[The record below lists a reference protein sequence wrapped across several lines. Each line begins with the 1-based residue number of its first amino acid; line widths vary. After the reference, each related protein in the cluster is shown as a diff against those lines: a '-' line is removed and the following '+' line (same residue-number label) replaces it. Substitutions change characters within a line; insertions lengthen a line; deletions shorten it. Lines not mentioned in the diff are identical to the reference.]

1 MGRSGVGRRVL
12 DLAADA
18 AAAEAATMQP
28 KAEEV
33 KARRSWLLWEEA
45 TPRQRLALPR
55 IASPRLPSPR
65 PEGDFSTLHE
75 LQPTREKRDPS
86 LFSGAGHGITPL
98 GPAKSNPNSKVEL
111 HRPTAAAPT
120 PRPHRWQPQAGA
132 ALARRRAFL
141 FVARSSS
148 AQQQELSF
156 IWARASA
163 AAFRSD
169 GGASTDNTHARA
181 DRIQARAAIHRS
193 PLPSGRLS
201 GKTASI
207 AQRSARVDRK
217 LRGVKVGKRKLSMV
231 LSLQQACDRRLASAT
246 SARAPVTLG
255 EQSSA
260 A

>member
-1 MGRSGVGRRVL
+1 MPIG
-12 DLAADA
+12 
-18 AAAEAATMQP
+18 
-28 KAEEV
+28 K
-33 KARRSWLLWEEA
+33 LWEALERA
-45 TPRQRLALPR
+45 IWMWQAYSIAESSRTPK
-55 IASPRLPSPR
+55 IIIIPR
-65 PEGDFSTLHE
+65 PTHGTTPEGSTFF
-75 LQPTREKRDPS
+75 
-86 LFSGAGHGITPL
+86 LFVFLLRS
-98 GPAKSNPNSKVEL
+98 SS
-111 HRPTAAAPT
+111 
-120 PRPHRWQPQAGA
+120 GA

-181 DRIQARAAIHRS
+181 DRIQARAATHRS

>member
-28 KAEEV
+28 KAEGV

-55 IASPRLPSPR
+55 IASPRLPSTR
-65 PEGDFSTLHE
+65 PERDFSTLHE

-120 PRPHRWQPQAGA
+120 PRPHRWQPQAY
-132 ALARRRAFL
+132 ALTAERMQPDEFRKAIRAGTCCCPLANCGRRWKG
-141 FVARSSS
+141 RS
-148 AQQQELSF
+148 
-156 IWARASA
+156 
-163 AAFRSD
+163 
-169 GGASTDNTHARA
+169 GC
-181 DRIQARAAIHRS
+181 
-193 PLPSGRLS
+193 
-201 GKTASI
+201 GKPTASP
-207 AQRSARVDRK
+207 K
-217 LRGVKVGKRKLSMV
+217 
-231 LSLQQACDRRLASAT
+231 
-246 SARAPVTLG
+246 
-255 EQSSA
+255 A
-260 A
+260 AGRQK

>member
-12 DLAADA
+12 DLAAA
-18 AAAEAATMQP
+18 AARAATMQP
-28 KAEEV
+28 KAEGGQSL
-33 KARRSWLLWEEA
+33 KQAGSGRRRHANAS
-45 TPRQRLALPR
+45 PCLALPR
-55 IASPRLPSPR
+55 HASPAHVRRLIAASAAANAGKK
-65 PEGDFSTLHE
+65 E
-75 LQPTREKRDPS
+75 PS
-86 LFSGAGHGITPL
+86 LALSSPGHGITPR

-163 AAFRSD
+163 AAWTRWW
-169 GGASTDNTHARA
+169 GV
-181 DRIQARAAIHRS
+181 DRQHTRTPPFKPAATHRS
-193 PLPSGRLS
+193 PLLPGSSS

-217 LRGVKVGKRKLSMV
+217 LRGVRS
-231 LSLQQACDRRLASAT
+231 ASA
-246 SARAPVTLG
+246 SFPWPVVRNKH
-255 EQSSA
+255 A
-260 A
+260 IDA